1 MSSSTGGETTRPAIT
16 SRRHRAAL
24 RRVVQTLTRTGWIA
38 CSARGRARR
47 PSRATSTPGRTTRAG
62 RIRSAIPGL
71 RPRARRRA
79 VPASCRRNKP
89 FHQPLLTMR
98 ALSAGQ
104 RRGGRAFRSS
114 IAGAAG
120 RCCGF
125 RPFGRRRGSAAPCRG
140 LCCCGHCRPRYH
152 ARRGRRCFRH
162 CHHRLRRGRRM
173 RRARSP
179 GPRAPRRGEPR
190 YQRRPLLDVILR
202 NVASSSRAPRPRA
215 RRRAGSSASR
225 GSWRRSVFLGCAGS
239 GSATG
244 R

>member
-1 MSSSTGGETTRPAIT
+1 MSSSRQGARRRARQSRAAGTGGTPPGGAEAYG
-16 SRRHRAAL
+16 
-24 RRVVQTLTRTGWIA
+24 TGWIA

-47 PSRATSTPGRTTRAG
+47 PSHAISTPGPTTRAG

-202 NVASSSRAPRPRA
+202 NVLLHLVHPDAELGRAQVILRVADRGHD
-215 RRRAGSSASR
+215 RYSKVCRKRISA
-225 GSWRRSVFLGCAGS
+225 W
-239 GSATG
+239 
-244 R
+244 